1 MSLHLQQ
8 KAQKIIRDM
17 PTSFKLGSKLRE
29 SLTPYRKELE
39 LNQQVKTCTMRKWNK
54 DKW

>member
-1 MSLHLQQ
+1 MSLNLQQ
-8 KAQKIIRDM
+8 KAQKIIRDI
-17 PTSFKLGSKLRE
+17 PTSFKLRSKLRE
-29 SLTPYRKELE
+29 SLTPHKKELK